1 MKRLLMKI
9 RKGIWVVPALYSTA
23 SLALAILTVSLDT
36 YWIHKIEPFLPVMM
50 LTSIDLAQTVL
61 SAIAS
66 SLLTMTTFTFS
77 TVMVVLTTYSSQ
89 FSPRTLQNFVK
100 DKTTMRGLGIFLGG
114 FIYSII
120 SLLFMRQSLEEH
132 LVSSAFIGVLY
143 AIVCLAFFAYF
154 IHHIA
159 TSIQISRLIERLEEE
174 ALKVIDYY
182 HGIQKDQDV
191 NPYKTIPPQYERRRE
206 FPSYKSGFIQYI
218 DFSGLVNIAS
228 KGDVLIN
235 FEKGIGD
242 FVKEGEILLHIHSQ
256 PGHDE
261 LVEDL
266 SPYIFIG
273 RERMGEYDLA
283 YSLQKIVEVALRA
296 ISPGINDPNTARDSI
311 KYLGLIIS
319 ETHRIQDGIL
329 RLHDDDRNPR
339 VLVTVFSFNHILYN
353 TYYQIVHY
361 GKGDIS
367 VILSIMDSLI
377 MIYREVHLE
386 RKHIVYDFHKYVLH
400 GMDMDQMQEWD
411 LYYLNEKIERLKP
424 EQTGS
429 EEK

>member
-1 MKRLLMKI
+1 MKQLLMKI
-9 RKGIWVVPALYSTA
+9 RKGIWVVPALYSSA
-23 SLALAILTVSLDT
+23 SLALAIITVSLDT
-36 YWIHKIEPFLPVMM
+36 YWIHKVEPFLPVMM

-89 FSPRTLQNFVK
+89 FSPRTLQNFVR

-132 LVSSAFIGVLY
+132 LVSSAFVGVLY

-182 HGIQKDQDV
+182 HGIQKDQEV
-191 NPYKTIPPQYERRRE
+191 HPYKTIPVQYEKVRE
-206 FPSYKSGFIQYI
+206 YPSHQSGFIQYI
-218 DFSGLVNIAS
+218 DFSGLVNTAS
-228 KGDVLIN
+228 EHDVLIN
-235 FEKGIGD
+235 FVKGIGD
-242 FVKEGEILLHIHSQ
+242 FVKKEETLFYIHSH
-256 PGHDE
+256 HDYK
-261 LVEDL
+261 EDL
-266 SPYIFIG
+266 SPFIFIG

-311 KYLGLIIS
+311 KYLGLILS
-319 ETHRIQDGIL
+319 ETHLIRDGVITMHDEYRHP
-329 RLHDDDRNPR
+329 RLK
-339 VLVTVFSFNHILYN
+339 VTLFSFNHILYN

-367 VILSIMDSLI
+367 VILAIMDSLI
-377 MIYREVHLE
+377 MIDREVNTK
-386 RKHIVYDFHKYVLH
+386 RKHIVYDFHKYVIH
-400 GMDMDQMQEWD
+400 GMEMDQMQEWD
-411 LYYLNEKIERLKP
+411 LYYLNEKIETLKP
-424 EQTGS
+424 DQPIDPKE
-429 EEK
+429 

>member
-1 MKRLLMKI
+1 MKVHTLNEQRRGRPVKQLLMKM
-9 RKGIWVVPALYSTA
+9 RKGIWVVPALYSSA

-36 YWIHKIEPFLPVMM
+36 YWIHKVEPFLPVMM

-159 TSIQISRLIERLEEE
+159 TSIQISRLIQRLEEE
-174 ALKVIDYY
+174 ALNVIDYY
-182 HGIQKDQDV
+182 HSIQQDQDV
-191 NPYKTIPPQYERRRE
+191 KPYNTIPVHYKATSKV
-206 FPSYKSGFIQYI
+206 PSHTSGFIQYI
-218 DFSGLVNIAS
+218 DFSGLVNEAS
-228 KGDVLIN
+228 QNDVLLH

-242 FVKEGEILLHIHSQ
+242 FVKQGETLFTIHSHQ
-256 PGHDE
+256 KIE
-261 LVEDL
+261 EDFI
-266 SPYIFIG
+266 SYIFS
-273 RERMGEYDLA
+273 REG
-283 YSLQKIVEVALRA
+283 
-296 ISPGINDPNTARDSI
+296 T
-311 KYLGLIIS
+311 
-319 ETHRIQDGIL
+319 DGG
-329 RLHDDDRNPR
+329 
-339 VLVTVFSFNHILYN
+339 V
-353 TYYQIVHY
+353 
-361 GKGDIS
+361 
-367 VILSIMDSLI
+367 
-377 MIYREVHLE
+377 
-386 RKHIVYDFHKYVLH
+386 
-400 GMDMDQMQEWD
+400 
-411 LYYLNEKIERLKP
+411 
-424 EQTGS
+424 
-429 EEK
+429 

>member
-1 MKRLLMKI
+1 MKRFLMKM
-9 RKGIWVVPALYSTA
+9 RKGIWVVPALYSMS
-23 SLALAILTVSLDT
+23 SLILAIMTVSLDT
-36 YWIHKIEPFLPVMM
+36 YWIHKIEPFIPVMM

-132 LVSSAFIGVLY
+132 LVSSAFVGVLY

-159 TSIQISRLIERLEEE
+159 TSIQISRLIERLEQE

-182 HGIQKDQDV
+182 SSLQQNQEVKAF
-191 NPYKTIPPQYERRRE
+191 TMIPAHDGNGTNI
-206 FPSYKSGFIQYI
+206 PSHKSGFIQFI
-218 DFSGLVNIAS
+218 DLSGLVLFCSENDSVIEIQT
-228 KGDVLIN
+228 KVG
-235 FEKGIGD
+235 E
-242 FVKEGEILLHIHSQ
+242 FVKEGDILFTIYGNEIS
-256 PGHDE
+256 E
-261 LVEDL
+261 EEYR
-266 SPYIFIG
+266 SYIYIG

-283 YSLQKIVEVALRA
+283 YSLQKIVEIALRA
-296 ISPGINDPNTARDSI
+296 VSPGINDPNTARDSI
-311 KYLGLIIS
+311 KYLGLLLS
-319 ETHRIQDGIL
+319 ETHDIKDGIVTL
-329 RLHDDDRNPR
+329 KDKDRYPR
-339 VLVTVFSFNHILYN
+339 VSVTIFSFNHILYK
-353 TYYQIVHY
+353 TFYQLVHY
-361 GKGDIS
+361 GKEDIS
-367 VILSIMDSLI
+367 VILAIMDALI
-377 MIYREVHLE
+377 MVYREVDTD

-400 GMDMDQMQEWD
+400 GMDKDQMQEWD
-411 LYYLNEKIERLKP
+411 LYYINEKIEMLRP
-424 EQTGS
+424 
-429 EEK
+429 

>member
-1 MKRLLMKI
+1 MKRFLMKL
-9 RKGIWVVPALYSTA
+9 RKGIWVVPAIYSAA

-36 YWIHKIEPFLPVMM
+36 YWIHKVEPFLPEMM

-132 LVSSAFIGVLY
+132 LVSSAFVGVIY

-159 TSIQISRLIERLEEE
+159 TSIQISRLIERLEQE

-182 HGIQKDQDV
+182 CTIQEDQEV
-191 NPYKTIPPQYERRRE
+191 KPFKTIPHHYEKVLDI
-206 FPSYKSGFIQYI
+206 PSPKSGFIQYI
-218 DFSGLVNIAS
+218 DFSELVKLAS
-228 KGDVLIN
+228 EKNTLIDFEKKVGEFVKKGD
-235 FEKGIGD
+235 
-242 FVKEGEILLHIHSQ
+242 ILYRIHGKVSN
-256 PGHDE
+256 
-261 LVEDL
+261 VEDYH
-266 SPYIFIG
+266 SYIYFG

-283 YSLQKIVEVALRA
+283 YSLQKIVEIALRA

-319 ETHRIQDGIL
+319 ETQRVKDGIVTMYDEN
-329 RLHDDDRNPR
+329 RHPR
-339 VLVTVFSFNHILYN
+339 VLVTVFSFNHILYK
-353 TYYQIVHY
+353 TFYQLVHY
-361 GKGDIS
+361 GKEDIS
-367 VILSIMDSLI
+367 VILSIMDALI
-377 MIYREVHLE
+377 MVYREVSMD

-400 GMDMDQMQEWD
+400 GMDMNQMQEWD
-411 LYYLNEKIERLKP
+411 LYYLTEKIEMLKP
-424 EQTGS
+424 E
-429 EEK
+429 

>member
-1 MKRLLMKI
+1 MKSFVMKI
-9 RKGIWVVPALYSTA
+9 RKGIWVVPALYSSA
-23 SLALAILTVSLDT
+23 SLALAITTVSLDT

-182 HGIQKDQDV
+182 QEIQKDQEIH
-191 NPYKTIPPQYERRRE
+191 PYKTIPVQYDRVRE
-206 FPSYKSGFIQYI
+206 YTSHKTGFIQYI
-218 DFSGLVNIAS
+218 DFSTLVNHAS
-228 KGDVLIN
+228 QEDVLIN

-242 FVKEGEILLHIHSQ
+242 FVKEGETLFSIHSHQ
-256 PGHDE
+256 QHE
-261 LVEDL
+261 KDL
-266 SPYIFIG
+266 SPYLFIG

-283 YSLQKIVEVALRA
+283 YSLQKIVEIALRA

-311 KYLGLIIS
+311 KYLGLILS
-319 ETHRIQDGIL
+319 ETHRIQDGVL
-329 RLHDDDRNPR
+329 TLHDDDRHPR
-339 VLVTVFSFNHILYN
+339 VMVTLFSFNHILYN

-377 MIYREVHLE
+377 MIDQSGNMD

-411 LYYLNEKIERLKP
+411 LYYLNEKIKRLTP
-424 EQTGS
+424 EQ
-429 EEK
+429 

>member
-1 MKRLLMKI
+1 MNI
-9 RKGIWVVPALYSTA
+9 RKGIWIVPALYSVG
-23 SLALAILTVSLDT
+23 SLALAIFTVSLDT
-36 YWIHKIEPFLPVMM
+36 YWIHKLEPFLPVIM

-159 TSIQISRLIERLEEE
+159 TSIQISRLIEGLEEE
-174 ALKVIDYY
+174 ALNVIEYY
-182 HGIQKDQDV
+182 HTIQEDQIV
-191 NPYKTIPPQYERRRE
+191 KPYKTNPHPSEKESE
-206 FPSYKSGFIQYI
+206 FPAHKSGFIQYI
-218 DFSGLVNIAS
+218 DFHAIVNSAAKS
-228 KGDVLIN
+228 NVLIN
-235 FEKGIGD
+235 FEKSVGD
-242 FVKEGEILLHIHSQ
+242 FVKKGEVLFHIH
-256 PGHDE
+256 G
-261 LVEDL
+261 EDDGEEDYR
-266 SPYIFIG
+266 SNIFIG
-273 RERMGEYDLA
+273 RDRMGEYDLA

-296 ISPGINDPNTARDSI
+296 ISPGINDPNSARDSI
-311 KYLGLIIS
+311 KYLGLILS
-319 ETHRIQDGIL
+319 ETNSLQDGIVT
-329 RLHDDDRNPR
+329 LHDENRHPR
-339 VLVTVFSFNHILYN
+339 VLVTLFSFNQILYHS
-353 TYYQIVHY
+353 YYQIVHY
-361 GKGDIS
+361 GRGDIS

-377 MIYREVHLE
+377 MIYREVPEE
-386 RKHIVYDFHKYVLH
+386 RKRIVYDFHNYVLH

-411 LYYLNEKIERLKP
+411 LYYLNEKIEKLK
-424 EQTGS
+424 T
-429 EEK
+429 

>member
-1 MKRLLMKI
+1 MKRFLMKM
-9 RKGIWVVPALYSTA
+9 RKGIWVVPALYSMS
-23 SLALAILTVSLDT
+23 SLVLAIITVSLDT
-36 YWIHKIEPFLPVMM
+36 YWIHKIEPFIPVMM

-132 LVSSAFIGVLY
+132 LVSSAFVGVLY

-159 TSIQISRLIERLEEE
+159 TSIQISRLIERLEQE

-182 HGIQKDQDV
+182 SSLQQNQEVKAF
-191 NPYKTIPPQYERRRE
+191 TMIPAHDGTGTNI
-206 FPSYKSGFIQYI
+206 PSHKSGFIQFI
-218 DFSGLVNIAS
+218 DLSGLVLFCSENDSVIEIQT
-228 KGDVLIN
+228 KVG
-235 FEKGIGD
+235 E
-242 FVKEGEILLHIHSQ
+242 FVKEGDILFTIYGNEIS
-256 PGHDE
+256 E
-261 LVEDL
+261 EEYR
-266 SPYIFIG
+266 SYIYIG

-283 YSLQKIVEVALRA
+283 YSLQKIVEIALRA
-296 ISPGINDPNTARDSI
+296 VSPGINDPNTARDSI
-311 KYLGLIIS
+311 KYLGLLLS
-319 ETHRIQDGIL
+319 ETHDIKDGIVTL
-329 RLHDDDRNPR
+329 KDKDRYPR
-339 VLVTVFSFNHILYN
+339 VSVTIFSFNHILYK
-353 TYYQIVHY
+353 TFYQLVHY
-361 GKGDIS
+361 GKEDIS
-367 VILSIMDSLI
+367 VILAIMDALI
-377 MIYREVHLE
+377 MVYREVDTD

-400 GMDMDQMQEWD
+400 GMDKDQMQEWD
-411 LYYLNEKIERLKP
+411 LYYINEKIEMLRP
-424 EQTGS
+424 
-429 EEK
+429 